1 MTTSRSHPH
10 PYVTHSTAS
19 GVEHMRFH
27 RNRLI
32 AARAE
37 GAIKSKSDL
46 MQFRELFGDK
56 QLDHEIATWC
66 HRALAQGEAARR
78 VLIDDFDGEWVIAGY
93 AGSRA
98 MIRKKSFA
106 DATN

>member
-1 MTTSRSHPH
+1 MMSS
-10 PYVTHSTAS
+10 SACS
-19 GVEHMRFH
+19 
-27 RNRLI
+27 
-32 AARAE
+32 
-37 GAIKSKSDL
+37 
-46 MQFRELFGDK
+46 
-56 QLDHEIATWC
+56 
-66 HRALAQGEAARR
+66 AQGEAARR